1 MVNGRGGA
9 TLESVD
15 EDGHLTVALDA
26 LEAGLSGAEAEGGP
40 PLADGA
46 VPPALYIAAERGGRC
61 LITLPIC
68 AKGRSPRHRDLREA
82 SH

>member
-15 EDGHLTVALDA
+15 EDRQLTVTLDA

-46 VPPALYIAAERGGRC
+46 RAASALHRG
-61 LITLPIC
+61 
-68 AKGRSPRHRDLREA
+68 
-82 SH
+82 